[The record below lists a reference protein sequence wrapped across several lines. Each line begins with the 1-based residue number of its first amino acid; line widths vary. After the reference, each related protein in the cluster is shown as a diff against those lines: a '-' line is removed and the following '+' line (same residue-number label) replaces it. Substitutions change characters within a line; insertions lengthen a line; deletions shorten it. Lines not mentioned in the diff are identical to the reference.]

1 MIGIIIQARM
11 GSTRLPGKVLKPIN
25 NITLLEFLINR
36 LKIIKEID
44 NIIIATTNLEE
55 DNLIVDLCNRKKI
68 NFFRGSENNVFER
81 YFKCSKKFNLDTV
94 IRITADCPFTDPSLI
109 SRMLKLFFEEKI
121 DYIANTAPPEKS
133 KWPDGTDIEIFS
145 MEALEKANK
154 FKKTKSELE
163 HVTFIFW
170 KNNKIRFKTTQ
181 YSNDYDWSKY
191 RFTVDYPEDYELVL
205 KLEEKL
211 KQKNQFGHVDEIVS
225 ILSNDRSIYNLNSQ
239 YHFGI
244 GWEKN

>member
-1 MIGIIIQARM
+1 
-11 GSTRLPGKVLKPIN
+11 
-25 NITLLEFLINR
+25 
-36 LKIIKEID
+36 
-44 NIIIATTNLEE
+44 
-55 DNLIVDLCNRKKI
+55 
-68 NFFRGSENNVFER
+68 
-81 YFKCSKKFNLDTV
+81 
-94 IRITADCPFTDPSLI
+94 
-109 SRMLKLFFEEKI
+109 
-121 DYIANTAPPEKS
+121 
-133 KWPDGTDIEIFS
+133 

-191 RFTVDYPEDYELVL
+191 RFTLDYPEDYELVL

-211 KQKNQFGHVDEIVS
+211 KQNKQFGHVDEIVS
-225 ILSNDRSIYNLNSQ
+225 ILSKDRSIYNLNSQ